1 MIFASKTPRDLY
13 GVPAT
18 ALIVHEDGT
27 TETRD
32 LPGVGITMSEDG
44 EFMFVQVQA
53 HEPNPILT
61 AFREQR
67 RDWDENAGMGAS
79 DPDTWLDALTI
90 YADHESTPR
99 PDEGWADRDPFDL
112 VNVWPAHNSAT
123 ATHVDHARRVFG
135 HLMCRTAGTSE

>member
-1 MIFASKTPRDLY
+1 MFTSKTPRDLY

-18 ALIVHEDGT
+18 ALVVNGDGT

-44 EFMFVQVQA
+44 EFTFVRFQH

-67 RDWDENAGMGAS
+67 RDWEENAGMGAS
-79 DPDTWLDALTI
+79 EPETWLEALTI
-90 YADHESTPR
+90 YADHESTSR
-99 PDEGWADRDPFDL
+99 PDDGWADRDPFDL
-112 VNVWPAHNSAT
+112 VNVWPAHNTAT
-123 ATHVDHARRVFG
+123 ATHVDHARRV
-135 HLMCRTAGTSE
+135 LERLARLAAGVRA